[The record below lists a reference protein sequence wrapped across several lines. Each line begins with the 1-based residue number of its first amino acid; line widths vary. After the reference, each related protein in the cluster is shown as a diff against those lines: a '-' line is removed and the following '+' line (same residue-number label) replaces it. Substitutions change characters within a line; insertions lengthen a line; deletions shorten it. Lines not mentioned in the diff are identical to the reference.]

1 MSDKTVRKLSWKEV
15 FNLCKTSF
23 LEFVKEDSFTH
34 GAALAY
40 YSIFA
45 LVPIMYL
52 AISIFGIVVGDDTII
67 TIIENIMKQ
76 NMGIED
82 VSGITSFMQQ
92 IEIGDSGF
100 TLKIIGSIVL
110 LFSATAILNALR
122 NSINTFF
129 HIDSRKSKRSA
140 VVQNLIGRVIS
151 LGILSLF
158 GLCLII
164 MYFAQ
169 TVFFSLAETLF
180 DERNGMSY
188 FLYQCIEHGS
198 IILVNVI
205 MFAFIFKYLHDGK
218 VKWKLAWG
226 GSLFT
231 SILLYLGQ
239 LLIKF
244 YLVNYFFAKDSGVAG
259 TLLVI
264 LTWMFYTSQ
273 IIFLGA
279 KFTAVYARMVG
290 QPILAK

>member
-1 MSDKTVRKLSWKEV
+1 MSGKSVRKLSWKEIYS
-15 FNLCKTSF
+15 LCKTSF
-23 LEFVKEDSFTH
+23 LEFIKDDSFTH

-52 AISIFGIVVGDDTII
+52 AISIFGYVVGDDTII
-67 TIIENIMKQ
+67 SIIEDVLRKNI
-76 NMGIED
+76 GIED
-82 VSGITSFMQQ
+82 VSGITAFMKQ
-92 IEIGDSGF
+92 IELGEGSI
-100 TLKIIGSIVL
+100 TLKIIGGVVL

-129 HIDSRKSKRSA
+129 NLDEINYKRNA

-158 GLCLII
+158 GVCLIV

-169 TVFFSLAETLF
+169 TVIFSVTDNLF
-180 DERNGMSY
+180 DNTSGFRY
-188 FLYQCIEHGS
+188 YLYQGIEHGS
-198 IILVNVI
+198 IIFVNIV

-218 VKWKLAWG
+218 VKWKFAWG

-239 LLIKF
+239 LIIKF
-244 YLVNYFFAKDSGVAG
+244 YLVNYFFAKDGGVAG
-259 TLLVI
+259 TILVI

-279 KFTAVYARMVG
+279 KFTTVYAKMVG
-290 QPILAK
+290 EPIVAK

>member
-1 MSDKTVRKLSWKEV
+1 MSDKKVRRLSWKEIYK
-15 FNLCKTSF
+15 LCKTSF
-23 LEFVKEDSFTH
+23 IEFIKDDSFTH

-40 YSIFA
+40 YAIFA

-52 AISIFGIVVGDDTII
+52 AISIFGFIVGDATVIS
-67 TIIENIMKQ
+67 IIEDVMQK
-76 NMGIED
+76 NMGIQD
-82 VSGITSFMQQ
+82 VSGITSFMKQ
-92 IEIGDSGF
+92 IEIGDGGF

-129 HIDSRKSKRSA
+129 HIDTVESKRNA
-140 VVQNLIGRVIS
+140 VLQNLIGRAIS

-158 GLCLII
+158 GVCLII

-169 TVFFSLAETLF
+169 TVIFSVADNLF
-180 DERNGMSY
+180 DNQSGIRY
-188 FLYQCIEHGS
+188 FFYQIIEHGS

-244 YLVNYFFAKDSGVAG
+244 YLVNFFFAKDGGVAG

-279 KFTAVYARMVG
+279 KFTSVYARMVG
-290 QPILAK
+290 EPIVAK

>member
-1 MSDKTVRKLSWKEV
+1 MSEKEIRRLSWKEILK
-15 FNLCKTSF
+15 LCKTSF
-23 LEFVKEDSFTH
+23 VEFIREDSFTH

-40 YSIFA
+40 YAIFA

-52 AISIFGIVVGDDTII
+52 AISIFGLIVGDATII
-67 TIIENIMKQ
+67 SIIEDVMKQ

-82 VSGITSFMQQ
+82 VSGITSFMKQ
-92 IEIGDSGF
+92 IELGEGGF
-100 TLKIIGSIVL
+100 TLKIIGSIIL

-122 NSINTFF
+122 NSINNFF
-129 HIDSRKSKRSA
+129 NISSVESKRNA
-140 VVQNLIGRVIS
+140 VVQNLIGRGIS

-158 GLCLII
+158 GVCLII

-169 TVFFSLAETLF
+169 TVILSLADSVFESQGGLK
-180 DERNGMSY
+180 Y
-188 FLYQCIEHGS
+188 FFYQIIEHGS
-198 IILVNVI
+198 ILLVNVV

-218 VKWKLAWG
+218 LKWKLAWG

-231 SILLYLGQ
+231 SILLYVGQ

-244 YLVNYFFAKDSGVAG
+244 YLINFFFAKDGGVAG

-290 QPILAK
+290 QPIVAK